1 MELITC
7 ENNKVVIV
15 ASMQKENK
23 LTSADWN
30 IICFRLA
37 SAVKYMHLKK
47 LLHNGLKSNNVLLK
61 LRSNVWTPKLADK

>member
-15 ASMQKENK
+15 SSMQKENK

-37 SAVKYMHLKK
+37 STVKYMHLKK
-47 LLHNGLKSNNVLLK
+47 LLHNGLKSNVLLK

>member
-15 ASMQKENK
+15 SSMQKENK

-30 IICFRLA
+30 IIYFRLA